1 METNDGRYGHFF
13 KGLLVGGFLGGLA
26 GLLFAPKSGK
36 ELRGDIRETR
46 EKTFGEAK
54 EILGKTSQQI
64 SETRQRAKRILSF
77 IKKEKG
83 ESAPRYA
90 EPVEEFVGEA

>member
-1 METNDGRYGHFF
+1 METIDRRYGHFF

-26 GLLFAPKSGK
+26 GLLFAPRSGK
-36 ELRGDIRETR
+36 ELRGDITETR
-46 EKTFGEAK
+46 EKAFKEGK

-64 SETRQRAKRILSF
+64 SETRQRARRILSR
-77 IKKEKG
+77 IKEKG

-90 EPVEEFVGEA
+90 ERVEESVGEA

>member
-1 METNDGRYGHFF
+1 METDDGKYGHFF
-13 KGLLVGGFLGGLA
+13 KGLLVGGFLGGLV

-64 SETRQRAKRILSF
+64 SETRQRAKHILSR
-77 IKKEKG
+77 IKEKG
-83 ESAPRYA
+83 ENVPRYT

>member
-1 METNDGRYGHFF
+1 MEKNDAKYYHFF
-13 KGLLVGGFLGGLA
+13 KALLIGGALGGLA

-46 EKTFGEAK
+46 EKAFGEAK
-54 EILGKTSQQI
+54 EILGRTSQQI
-64 SETRQRAKRILSF
+64 SETRQRAKRILSC
-77 IKKEKG
+77 IKEKG